1 MKKLMT
7 VLTVCALA
15 LSGCVTSGTTTTSS
29 TSSDATSL
37 LSNVVSGLSSSASST
52 AATTTNTLTNVLSS
66 LLGSTTTLSAN
77 SLVGTWNYTGSAC
90 VLKSDN
96 ALAQLGGTLATSQVE
111 SKLDTYLAK
120 VGIKAG
126 SCTFTFGSDNT
137 CTCKFGSRT
146 LTGTYT
152 LDTTNKKVTI
162 LFQQVWQATAY
173 VTFSGSQLELV
184 FNADK
189 VLSLA
194 TKVSA
199 LSSANSTI
207 ATISSL
213 LSNYKG
219 MMVGMKM
226 TK

>member
-52 AATTTNTLTNVLSS
+52 TATTTNTLTNVLSS

-96 ALAQLGGTLATSQVE
+96 ALAQLGGTLATS
-111 SKLDTYLAK
+111 
-120 VGIKAG
+120 
-126 SCTFTFGSDNT
+126 
-137 CTCKFGSRT
+137 
-146 LTGTYT
+146 
-152 LDTTNKKVTI
+152 
-162 LFQQVWQATAY
+162 
-173 VTFSGSQLELV
+173 
-184 FNADK
+184 
-189 VLSLA
+189 
-194 TKVSA
+194 
-199 LSSANSTI
+199 
-207 ATISSL
+207 
-213 LSNYKG
+213 
-219 MMVGMKM
+219 
-226 TK
+226 